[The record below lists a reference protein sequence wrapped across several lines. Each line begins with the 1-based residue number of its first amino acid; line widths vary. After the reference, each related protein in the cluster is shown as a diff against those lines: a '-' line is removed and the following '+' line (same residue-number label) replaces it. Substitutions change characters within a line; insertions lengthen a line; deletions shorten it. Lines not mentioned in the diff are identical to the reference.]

1 MGVSCEGCPK
11 SADRNVDF
19 PVGIFMVY
27 CGPYKGFVG
36 MGSVG
41 RGVTVLDAGGKSDD
55 RGGSEG
61 TGGEKAMRKGFLL
74 AVFVFSGKYN

>member
-1 MGVSCEGCPK
+1 MKDARKAPTGMLI
-11 SADRNVDF
+11 F

-55 RGGSEG
+55 RGDPKEQEG
-61 TGGEKAMRKGFLL
+61 KRL
-74 AVFVFSGKYN
+74 

>member
-11 SADRNVDF
+11 APTGMLIF

-55 RGGSEG
+55 RGDPKEQEG
-61 TGGEKAMRKGFLL
+61 KRL
-74 AVFVFSGKYN
+74 

>member
-36 MGSVG
+36 MGNVG

-55 RGGSEG
+55 RGDPKEQEG
-61 TGGEKAMRKGFLL
+61 KRR
-74 AVFVFSGKYN
+74 

>member
-1 MGVSCEGCPK
+1 MLI
-11 SADRNVDF
+11 F

-27 CGPYKGFVG
+27 CGLYKGFVG

-55 RGGSEG
+55 RGDPKEQEG
-61 TGGEKAMRKGFLL
+61 KRR
-74 AVFVFSGKYN
+74 